1 MRKSHFKKAANCFAG
16 RVLRRLLGEEKGV
29 AMLEYVLLG
38 LLIAAAVIA
47 LVTAFG
53 NSIGGMFGVLSQSAT
68 NQQKTAEQSLKTT
81 QGEANTNID
90 TGKKY
95 QNKINSDSEVKQS
108 ENSGS
113 GGAGGA
119 GGAGGG
125 DQG

>member
-68 NQQKTAEQSLKTT
+68 NQQKTAELSLKTT
-81 QGEANTNID
+81 QGEAKTNID